1 MVKYLILDKDLAG
14 IREYWL
20 LQQPKRW
27 EEVIKTRTTRSII

>member
-1 MVKYLILDKDLAG
+1 MGKYLILDKDLAG

-27 EEVIKTRTTRSII
+27 EVIKTRTTRSII